1 MLTVFILQESKRM
14 HIEKVKAEA
23 ARRVAEEQKVY
34 KRVQRKKD
42 KLDDK
47 EKSWIRMV
55 KKQIVNS
62 LWSKCSYRQQGIV

>member
-1 MLTVFILQESKRM
+1 MITVFIPQESKRM

-47 EKSWIRMV
+47 EKKLDKDG
-55 KKQIVNS
+55 KKANREFLVVQV
-62 LWSKCSYRQQGIV
+62 LL

>member
-23 ARRVAEEQKVY
+23 ARREQKVY

-47 EKSWIRMV
+47 EKKLDKDG
-55 KKQIVNS
+55 KKANREFLVVQV
-62 LWSKCSYRQQGIV
+62 LL

>member
-23 ARRVAEEQKVY
+23 ARRVAEEQKVC

-47 EKSWIRMV
+47 EKKLDKDG
-55 KKQIVNS
+55 KKANREFLVVQV
-62 LWSKCSYRQQGIV
+62 LL